1 MKKNEIKY
9 KSNKF
14 ATLPYF
20 ILAAFLAAMIVV
32 AINI

>member
-1 MKKNEIKY
+1 MRKNEIKF
-9 KSNKF
+9 KSRKF
-14 ATLPYF
+14 AAFPYF